1 MECSEARNLVQR
13 SLTGTLDA
21 AWAAHLERHLATCE
35 DCEALLDQLLALEP
49 DTAGETTP
57 EGLHGDVLAL
67 VVDQPAGLAD
77 DCYLMAPLLSAAVD
91 GELDSA
97 DAATLQVHLDGC
109 PSCRTALENMR
120 SLDASICALPW
131 AEPPRVLER
140 RIHALIPVPS
150 RSLGRRAVAWLHRLP
165 TAVRPAHAAL
175 PLAAAAALALI
186 IVLPRAQH
194 PSRVALS
201 PVVGPASVEGS
212 ASHDVEMPAVVSNTV
227 T

>member
-49 DTAGETTP
+49 DTTGETTP

-131 AEPPRVLER
+131 AEPSRALER

-150 RSLGRRAVAWLHRLP
+150 RKL
-165 TAVRPAHAAL
+165 T
-175 PLAAAAALALI
+175 
-186 IVLPRAQH
+186 
-194 PSRVALS
+194 
-201 PVVGPASVEGS
+201 E
-212 ASHDVEMPAVVSNTV
+212 
-227 T
+227 